1 MRLRCCTS
9 RGGERVPQRERA
21 VTVPAV
27 AHTLP
32 TAVAAISDEC
42 PLAAPRPMI
51 ALQVRL
57 PNGVQLDLGER
68 TLKELPSLGADA
80 EPTAMFRFDKGLK
93 VYLHR
98 EPVDFPL
105 NINGLAELVG

>member
-1 MRLRCCTS
+1 
-9 RGGERVPQRERA
+9 
-21 VTVPAV
+21 
-27 AHTLP
+27 
-32 TAVAAISDEC
+32 
-42 PLAAPRPMI
+42 MI

-105 NINGLAELVG
+105 NINGLAELVGQARGLAPFASYAYMFGNRRRDREKILRWERNGL